1 MRRRIF
7 FLSLVTGLALPFGA
21 WPAAFNASDG
31 AALDRLSATLN
42 AIQTLKADFVQID
55 PDGRIEQGQVYI
67 AKPGKM
73 RFEYQPPSASLVVSD
88 GLDIA
93 VFNKKLNTVDRYP
106 LSTTPLN
113 ILLSN
118 HVNLQRDKNVVGL
131 EHQQGSLVVDARSND
146 RRVSGNIT
154 IVFSDPGLELRQWTV
169 VDAQGLATT
178 VSLKNVQTGVTLA
191 PELFLTHG

>member
-1 MRRRIF
+1 MRIF
-7 FLSLVTGLALPFGA
+7 SILALFTALLIGA
-21 WPAAFNASDG
+21 PGQAANFKPQDAAELDRIS
-31 AALDRLSATLN
+31 AALNGIHS
-42 AIQTLKADFVQID
+42 LKGDFVQID
-55 PDGRIEQGQVYI
+55 PNGQIEQGQLYI
-67 AKPGKM
+67 QKPGKM

-88 GLDIA
+88 GIDIA
-93 VFNKKLNTVDRYP
+93 VFNKKLNTADRYP

-131 EHQQGSLVVDARSND
+131 EHQQGALIVDARSND

-191 PELFLTHG
+191 PDLFLTHG

>member
-7 FLSLVTGLALPFGA
+7 LLSLAMGLALPWSA

-31 AALDRLSATLN
+31 ATLDRLSAALN

-131 EHQQGSLVVDARSND
+131 EHQQGALVVDARSND

-178 VSLKNVQTGVTLA
+178 VSLKNVQIGVTLA
-191 PELFLTHG
+191 PDLFLTHG